1 MTNENFIR
9 ICKKYAKENY
19 KWLNPDNLKAIT
31 PFYQRFKKFCNE
43 NLRNED
49 DEDSVYDW
57 LEEDRHN
64 PNIMIDN
71 PNANFIGHDPIDG
84 HKILV
89 LGKLKD
95 DITPKTQIKRGNEK
109 ELINEINSKIKEI
122 LGYDTFFH
130 EGNNHIEFRD
140 KKGNDLYVIE
150 WHFDPN
156 YKEDNIVKR
165 VCKEL
170 GITQRELAERMGV
183 HQNMPAKWSS
193 GDEPSQMAINFMELL
208 IKHEKTKRQLD
219 KFKQGFALIDE
230 AKQGG

>member
-156 YKEDNIVKR
+156 YKEENIVKR

-170 GITQRELAERMGV
+170 GITQRELADRIGMSADSLNNAV
-183 HQNMPAKWSS
+183 NQNKISKMA
-193 GDEPSQMAINFMELL
+193 ETAINLVLEVETLKKELSKYENL
-208 IKHEKTKRQLD
+208 KS
-219 KFKQGFALIDE
+219 ALKD
-230 AKQGG
+230 AVS

>member
-170 GITQRELAERMGV
+170 GITQRELAERIGMSADSLRTLS
-183 HQNMPAKWSS
+183 AKGQISTQA
-193 GDEPSQMAINFMELL
+193 EAAINLVLENENLKKELENYKTL
-208 IKHEKTKRQLD
+208 RTAIKTM
-219 KFKQGFALIDE
+219 ID
-230 AKQGG
+230 

>member
-156 YKEDNIVKR
+156 
-165 VCKEL
+165 
-170 GITQRELAERMGV
+170 
-183 HQNMPAKWSS
+183 
-193 GDEPSQMAINFMELL
+193 
-208 IKHEKTKRQLD
+208 
-219 KFKQGFALIDE
+219 
-230 AKQGG
+230 

>member
-57 LEEDRHN
+57 LEEGRHN

-170 GITQRELAERMGV
+170 NITQRELAEIIKVNAGT
-183 HQNMPAKWSS
+183 PAQWVSK
-193 GDEPSQMAINFMELL
+193 GEVPPTYQYLLELMLENKHLKEKIAKLTAFKELL
-208 IKHEKTKRQLD
+208 NEI
-219 KFKQGFALIDE
+219 
-230 AKQGG
+230 